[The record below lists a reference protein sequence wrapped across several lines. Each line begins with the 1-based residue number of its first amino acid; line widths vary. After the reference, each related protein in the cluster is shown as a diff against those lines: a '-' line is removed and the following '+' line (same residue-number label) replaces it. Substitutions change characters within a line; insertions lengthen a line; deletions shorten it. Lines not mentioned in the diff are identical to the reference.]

1 MDIFSKLES
10 ALGRQI
16 TSDQETQVRIR
27 TGVIGGGLLLF
38 LLVGAG
44 HFGSAIASAILASA
58 MAWELGRIFIQSVDK
73 KEKLNALVGLAW
85 LVIFINLLLP
95 KSLFEGLIFSTI
107 GLFAYYLAIADRHV
121 KNLRTHLNELVY
133 SVFVLV
139 YAVCFIGFLP
149 LIRMGS
155 DGLYWLIL
163 FLLIVW
169 SNDTG
174 AYFAGKKWGKKKL
187 YPLISPN
194 KTVEGALG
202 GLATGFVVSLLFKVI
217 LFKGVS
223 VVGVFFTSL
232 AVGGISQVGDFCES
246 FLKRACQVK
255 DTSQILPGHG
265 GILDRF
271 DGVLFSAPVM
281 YLCSRFFGA

>member
-1 MDIFSKLES
+1 MDIFSKIES
-10 ALGRQI
+10 ALKRPV
-16 TSDQETQVRIR
+16 SSEQETQVRIR
-27 TGVIGGGLLLF
+27 TGIIGGGALLF
-38 LLVGAG
+38 LLIGAG
-44 HFGSAIASAILASA
+44 HFGAAIASAILASA
-58 MAWELGRIFIQSVDK
+58 MAWELGRIFIQSADK
-73 KEKLNALVGLAW
+73 NEKLNALVGLAW
-85 LVIFINLLLP
+85 LIVFINLLLP

-107 GLFAYYLAIADRHV
+107 GLFAYYLAIADRHTE
-121 KNLRTHLNELVY
+121 NLRAHFNELVY
-133 SVFVLV
+133 SVFTLA

-174 AYFAGKKWGKKKL
+174 AYFAGKKWGQKKL
-187 YPLISPN
+187 YPLISPK

-202 GLATGFVVSLLFKVI
+202 GLAAGFVISLLFKLIV
-217 LFKGVS
+217 FKNVS
-223 VVGVFFTSL
+223 VAGVFFTSIL
-232 AVGGISQVGDFCES
+232 VGTVSQIGDFCES
-246 FLKRACQVK
+246 FLKRAYQIK
-255 DTSQILPGHG
+255 DMSQILPGHG
-265 GILDRF
+265 GVMDRF